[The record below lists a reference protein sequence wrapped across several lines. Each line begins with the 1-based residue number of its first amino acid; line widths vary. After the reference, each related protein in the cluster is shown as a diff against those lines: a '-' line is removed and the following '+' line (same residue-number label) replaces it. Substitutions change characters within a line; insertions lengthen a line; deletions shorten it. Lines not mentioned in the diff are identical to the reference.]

1 MKSWFVLTVLACL
14 ATWVQPALAQDT
26 VQLMYIRHGESEGN
40 RKNFLMYF
48 DGTLTPTGRTQAKEA
63 AAYIKDNHRDLM
75 CANPAQT
82 MHYVSPLRRAF
93 ATWLI
98 IYMTACQ
105 QVTRDIQVPPQANIR
120 VAPELREKR
129 KSKSEDVNS
138 GWVEGKHYISQIVN
152 SIGTELGIP
161 QVTRQTLINHLTTSY
176 NNVVQ
181 DRNRMFFGRQAF
193 DSNKGYWND
202 QLQQIDTRLLT
213 RAANGGH
220 LVDGATKVVMVAHS
234 GTGRCRFGC
243 ASGAVERPT
252 PPQQAVRKGVREGN
266 ILKNAGLWILHYD
279 VANHVA
285 THRVSFKTKQGKA
298 PMTGKDVWTGG
309 NDPYVT
315 ECLAAR
321 AILDGSFYSK
331 FEKGT
336 TYKKWLGSRYPYCSV
351 TFSFIPGAGSAM
363 SWATDFGGSVVKTYP
378 GLQNCNIANVAGGHY
393 AKVTCGG
400 SSQTFKFPTA
410 LVRTEFTN
418 LFNRYRN
425 HR

>member
-1 MKSWFVLTVLACL
+1 M
-14 ATWVQPALAQDT
+14 
-26 VQLMYIRHGESEGN
+26 
-40 RKNFLMYF
+40 
-48 DGTLTPTGRTQAKEA
+48 
-63 AAYIKDNHRDLM
+63 
-75 CANPAQT
+75 
-82 MHYVSPLRRAF
+82 
-93 ATWLI
+93 
-98 IYMTACQ
+98 
-105 QVTRDIQVPPQANIR
+105 
-120 VAPELREKR
+120 
-129 KSKSEDVNS
+129 
-138 GWVEGKHYISQIVN
+138 
-152 SIGTELGIP
+152 
-161 QVTRQTLINHLTTSY
+161 TRQTLIDRLTASY
-176 NNVVQ
+176 NNVVR

-213 RAANGGH
+213 RAASGGH
-220 LVDGATKVVMVAHS
+220 LVDGATKVVRSECVVRAPRTLPQCEACVAVVLQVMVAHS

-252 PPQQAVRKGVREGN
+252 PAQQAVRKGVREGN
-266 ILKNAGLWILHYD
+266 ILKNAGFWVFNYD
-279 VANHVA
+279 VTNHVA
-285 THRVSFKTKQGKA
+285 RHRVSFKTKQGKA

-309 NDPYVT
+309 LNDPYVT
-315 ECLAAR
+315 ECRNAR

-363 SWATDFGGSVVKTYP
+363 SWATNFGGSVVKTYP